1 MGVKMEEIIKEIYIT
16 LYQYMIN
23 KDKKGLEDI
32 LDDSFVLTHM
42 TGLRQSKGIF
52 IESVL
57 DGTLNY
63 YSAIHENI
71 DVKVKEDKAHLI
83 GDSYV
88 EAAVFGGGKSHWR
101 LRQNINLINRNGKW
115 LINSSKASIY

>member
-1 MGVKMEEIIKEIYIT
+1 MEEIIKEIYIT
-16 LYQYMIN
+16 L
-23 KDKKGLEDI
+23 
-32 LDDSFVLTHM
+32 
-42 TGLRQSKGIF
+42 
-52 IESVL
+52 L

-71 DVKVKEDKAHLI
+71 DVKMKEDKSHLI

-88 EAAVFGGGKSHWR
+88 EAAVFGGGKAYFR